1 MTRKE
6 FDEIFASNINN
17 KTQSEDSEVLE
28 IYSYILKHENWD
40 SDWWNEDH
48 GANDLMYIIEKFS
61 ENIFEKVQQDISNWT
76 GFQIELF
83 AQTLVSNDLKD
94 YKINERI
101 ELYLDLFEIPKPDC
115 DLYNIFYDQAH
126 MNLELA
132 DKTLLTRLA
141 EKLNYKSV
149 DDLLADV

>member
-6 FDEIFASNINN
+6 FDEILGSNMNN

-28 IYSYILKHENWD
+28 IYSHILQNENLED
-40 SDWWNEDH
+40 YWWEDH
-48 GANDLMYIIEKFS
+48 GANYIMSMIENFS
-61 ENIFEKVQQDISNWT
+61 ENIFEKVRRDIPNWT

-83 AQTLVSNDLKD
+83 AQTLVSNDLRD

-101 ELYLDLFEIPKPDC
+101 EFYLDLFEIPKSDC
-115 DLYNIFYDQAH
+115 DLYNIFYGRAS

-132 DKTLLTRLA
+132 DKILLIKLT